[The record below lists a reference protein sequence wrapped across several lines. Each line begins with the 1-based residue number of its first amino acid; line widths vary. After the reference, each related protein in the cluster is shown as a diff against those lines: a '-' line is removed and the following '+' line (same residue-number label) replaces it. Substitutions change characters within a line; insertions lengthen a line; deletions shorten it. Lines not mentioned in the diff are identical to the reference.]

1 MDLVAGRGVVVAEY
15 FDVGCFRRLHWAQRP
30 KAAALLD
37 ALADPGRGFDA
48 IVVGEYERAFAGDQL
63 IRLLPM
69 LDRYGV
75 QVWLP
80 EAGGPINVDDP
91 AHRALVLLL
100 GHQSRREILRSRF
113 RTTAAMRAQARD
125 QGRHLGGRP
134 PYGYRLVDAG
144 PHPSAAHAAW
154 GRRRHRLDVDPVTA
168 PHVRWIF
175 AQRLA
180 GHSTAGI
187 ARTLNAL
194 GVPSPAAYD
203 RARNRHRSGE
213 GWTLRGVAAILANP
227 RYTGRQVWLPL
238 STWADQRQPGHT
250 RPAEGG
256 VLARGRA
263 PDPSGTSSGE
273 RRAGTC
279 GSPCHRGPP
288 PEPPAA
294 DRLRAQRRNHQK
306 RRHGTTAEGAHNEPS
321 LAADIASVG
330 VNVSE
335 HRSHRGWQTTR
346 SRGWPASGAGQ
357 SVSVRWPGV
366 PVVGRR

>member
-1 MDLVAGRGVVVAEY
+1 MGWRLRMSHRQQVGIEVGVMASDGPNAQGDVLAGWLRQQQPVRARMGGRPAPMSDGLRFAFYGRISTADFQDRASSRAWQYESAVDLVAGHGVIVAEY
-15 FDVGCFRRLHWAQRP
+15 FDVGCSRRLHWAQRP
-30 KAAALLD
+30 HAAALLD

-63 IRLLPM
+63 IQLLPM
-69 LDRYGV
+69 LDQYGV

-91 AHRALVLLL
+91 AHRALILLL

-144 PHPSAAHAAW
+144 PHPNAAHAAW
-154 GRRRHRLDVDPVTA
+154 GRRRHRLDVDPLTA

-175 AQRLA
+175 AQRLT

-227 RYTGRQVWLPL
+227 RYTGRQVWN
-238 STWADQRQPGHT
+238 RQHIDHNETVAGDKATSRAAPT
-250 RPAEGG
+250 RP
-256 VLARGRA
+256 
-263 PDPSGTSSGE
+263 
-273 RRAGTC
+273 
-279 GSPCHRGPP
+279 
-288 PEPPAA
+288 
-294 DRLRAQRRNHQK
+294 DRHHFFN
-306 RRHGTTAEGAHNEPS
+306 P
-321 LAADIASVG
+321 
-330 VNVSE
+330 
-335 HRSHRGWQTTR
+335 
-346 SRGWPASGAGQ
+346 
-357 SVSVRWPGV
+357 
-366 PVVGRR
+366 